1 MPTGAHRRQ
10 PERFL
15 LPHVPLVKVVGR
27 ILGTEVEKNDNPDE
41 IDHVWIRIHPGDE
54 IFISINTSSKK
65 NRLAGFDPR
74 IRVGMIR
81 ETWTRLPLHGAEI
94 CPASDYAD
102 IEARANV
109 FFEHYERGPLE
120 DLLKDR
126 CAKACLL
133 EVWGAPYHQR
143 IQQGVHQ
150 IHSRRASCAVPEDV
164 RGRDGALKFYYES
177 GQATELFLFKF
188 CGQP

>member
-1 MPTGAHRRQ
+1 MPTGVHRRK

-15 LPHVPLVKVVGR
+15 LPKVPLVRVVGR
-27 ILGTEVEKNDNPDE
+27 ILGVDVEKCDKPDE
-41 IDHVWIRIHPGDE
+41 IDHVWLRIHAGTE
-54 IFISINTSSKK
+54 LIVSINTSSKK
-65 NRLAGFDPR
+65 NLLAGFDPR
-74 IRVGMIR
+74 IRLGLSR
-81 ETWTRLPLHGAEI
+81 GTWADLPPDGAEI
-94 CPASDYAD
+94 CPANDYED
-102 IEARANV
+102 IESRSNV

-133 EVWGAPYHQR
+133 EAWGAPYQR

-177 GQATELFLFKF
+177 GQVTEHFLFKF